1 MSIFGM
7 YSRFSVIF
15 VVDSSFF
22 VVSLSVGFTVGVM
35 IVGVSATTR
44 MYIPAKT
51 MRIAIEVVIVR
62 VAERLICI
70 G

>member
-1 MSIFGM
+1 MIS
-7 YSRFSVIF
+7 

-22 VVSLSVGFTVGVM
+22 VVSLSVGLIVGVM
-35 IVGVSATTR
+35 IVGVSATAR
-44 MYIPAKT
+44 MYIPAKI
-51 MRIAIEVVIVR
+51 MRIAIEVEIVR